1 MATLWQRLTGTAPAP
16 VERRSAVPQI
26 PVRSDTYVD
35 TATALSLASVYRS
48 IQIIATPISKALPL
62 ETFRYGG
69 GLEVK
74 IENPVLVNNPS
85 LSESRKDFLFSTVTS
100 LASQGEAYWFKSY
113 DSRGQVNDLTLLP
126 ATAISPR
133 LDGPTGMSGNK
144 VFDYMGKTYTT
155 RDIEQLKLFSMPG
168 NLRGMGP
175 IQVASN
181 DIATAVDLRNYAS
194 TWFASGG
201 VPTGVLKTGKMLTKE
216 QAEEITT
223 NWHTKQATRQL
234 AVLSEGFDYQAI
246 NATPQDLMF
255 TDVAAQSTQTIARLF
270 GVPARLLLTGVD
282 GTSDTYANLSDE
294 NQQFYRHTLMA
305 YTNAIEDALSACLP
319 RGTSVR
325 FNYEG
330 LYKADQKTRWEM
342 YDIATAGQAWMT
354 PDEVRAKEGL

>member
-1 MATLWQRLTGTAPAP
+1 MASIWQRLFATQPTIQTRAVAP
-16 VERRSAVPQI
+16 VI
-26 PVRSDTYVD
+26 PSRSDTYVD
-35 TATALSLASVYRS
+35 QNAALSLASVYRAV
-48 IQIIATPISKALPL
+48 QIIATPISKALPL

-69 GLEVK
+69 GLELK

-85 LSESRKDFLFSTVTS
+85 LSESRKDFLFATVSS
-100 LASQGEAYWFKSY
+100 LAITGEAYWFKSY
-113 DSRGQVNDLTLLP
+113 DSRGQVNDLTLIP
-126 ATAISPR
+126 TEGMNVR
-133 LDGPTGMSGNK
+133 LDGQNGMTGNK

-155 RDIEQLKLFSMPG
+155 RDIEQLRLFTMAG
-168 NLRGMGP
+168 NLRGLGP
-175 IQVASN
+175 IQTASN
-181 DIATAVDLRNYAS
+181 DIATALDLRNFAA
-194 TWFASGG
+194 TWFSTAG

-216 QAEEITT
+216 QADEITS

-234 AVLSEGFDYQAI
+234 AVLSEGFDYQTI

-255 TDVAAQSTQTIARLF
+255 TQVAAQSTQTIARLF

-282 GTSDTYANLSDE
+282 GSSDTYANLSDE
-294 NQQFYRHTLMA
+294 QQTFYRHTLMG
-305 YTNAIEDALSACLP
+305 YTNAIEDALSNCLP

-342 YDIATAGQAWMT
+342 YDIATAGQPWLT

>member
-1 MATLWQRLTGTAPAP
+1 MATIWQRLFATQPTVETRLAPP
-16 VERRSAVPQI
+16 PI
-26 PVRSDTYVD
+26 PVRSDTVVN
-35 TATALSLASVYRS
+35 TNSALSLASVYRA

-69 GLEVK
+69 GLEQK

-85 LSESRKDFLFSTVTS
+85 LSESRKDFIFATVSS
-100 LASQGEAYWFKSY
+100 LALYGEAYWFKSY
-113 DSRGQVNDLTLLP
+113 DSRGQVNDLTLLV
-126 ATAISPR
+126 SSSVQPR
-133 LDGPTGMSGNK
+133 LDGPTGMSGAK
-144 VFDYMGKTYTT
+144 VFDYMGRTYGS
-155 RDIEQLKLFSMPG
+155 RDIEQLRLFSVAG
-168 NLRGMGP
+168 NLRGLGP
-175 IQVASN
+175 IQAASN
-181 DIATAVDLRNYAS
+181 DIATALDLRNFAS
-194 TWFASGG
+194 TWFSSAG

-216 QAEEITT
+216 QAEEITS

-234 AVLSEGFDYQAI
+234 AVLSEGFDYQTI

-255 TDVAAQSTQTIARLF
+255 TQVAAQSTQTIARLF

-282 GTSDTYANLSDE
+282 GSSDTYANLSDE
-294 NQQFYRHTLMA
+294 QQTFYRHTLMA

-342 YDIATAGQAWMT
+342 YDVATGGQPWLT
-354 PDEVRAKEGL
+354 PEEVRLKEGI

>member
-1 MATLWQRLTGTAPAP
+1 MASLWQRLTGTAPI
-16 VERRSAVPQI
+16 ERRAAVPNI
-26 PVRSDTYVD
+26 PVRSDTYVS
-35 TATALSLASVYRS
+35 TQTALSLAAVYRS

-74 IENPVLVNNPS
+74 IENPILVNNPS
-85 LSESRKDFLFSTVTS
+85 LSESRKDFIFSTVTS
-100 LASQGEAYWFKSY
+100 LAINGEAFWFKSY
-113 DSRGQVNDLTLLP
+113 DSRGNVNDLTALDP
-126 ATAISPR
+126 TAITPR
-133 LDGPTGMSGNK
+133 LDGINGMTGQK
-144 VFDYMGKTYTT
+144 VFDYMGKTYTM
-155 RDIEQLKLFSMPG
+155 RDIEHMRLFTTVG
-168 NLRGMGP
+168 NLRGLGP
-175 IQVASN
+175 IQAAGN
-181 DIATAVDLRNYAS
+181 DIATALELRNFAS

-201 VPTGVLKTGKMLTKE
+201 VPTGVLKTGKMLTKD
-216 QAEEITT
+216 QADEITT

-255 TDVAAQSTQTIARLF
+255 TNVAAQSTQTIARLF

-294 NQQFYRHTLMA
+294 QQTFYRHTLMG
-305 YTNAIEDALSACLP
+305 YTNAIEDALSNCLP
-319 RGTSVR
+319 RGTTVR

-342 YDIATAGQAWMT
+342 YDIATGGVAWMT
-354 PDEVRAKEGL
+354 PEEVRAKEGL

>member
-1 MATLWQRLTGTAPAP
+1 MATLWQRLTGTAPI
-16 VERRSAVPQI
+16 ERRAAVPNI
-26 PVRSDTYVD
+26 PVRSDTYVS
-35 TATALSLASVYRS
+35 TSTALSLASVYRS

-85 LSESRKDFLFSTVTS
+85 LSESRKDFIFSTVTS
-100 LASQGEAYWFKSY
+100 LAINGEAFWFKSY
-113 DSRGQVNDLTLLP
+113 DSRGQVNDLTTLDP
-126 ATAISPR
+126 TAITPR
-133 LDGPTGMSGNK
+133 LDGMNGMSGQK

-155 RDIEQLKLFSMPG
+155 RDIEHMRLFTTVG
-168 NLRGMGP
+168 NLRGLGP
-175 IQVASN
+175 IQAAGN
-181 DIATAVDLRNYAS
+181 DIATALDLRNFAS

-201 VPTGVLKTGKMLTKE
+201 VPTGVLKTGKMLTKD
-216 QAEEITT
+216 QADEITT

-255 TDVAAQSTQTIARLF
+255 TNVAAQSTQTIARLF
-270 GVPARLLLTGVD
+270 GVPARLLLTGID
-282 GTSDTYANLSDE
+282 GSSDTYSNLSDE
-294 NQQFYRHTLMA
+294 QQTFYRHTLMA
-305 YTNAIEDALSACLP
+305 YTNAIEDALSNCLP
-319 RGTSVR
+319 RGTSVK

-342 YDIATAGQAWMT
+342 YDIATGGVAWLT
-354 PDEVRAKEGL
+354 PEEVRAKEGL

>member
-1 MATLWQRLTGTAPAP
+1 MASLWQRLTGTEPR
-16 VERRSAVPQI
+16 VEKRAAVPSI
-26 PVRSDTYVD
+26 PVRSDTWVD
-35 TATALSLASVYRS
+35 TNSALSLASVYRA

-69 GLEVK
+69 GLEQK

-85 LSESRKDFLFSTVTS
+85 LSESRKDFLFSSVSS
-100 LASQGEAYWFKSY
+100 LALYGEAFWYKSY
-113 DSRGQVNDLTLLP
+113 DSRGQVNDLTLIP
-126 ATAISPR
+126 ANSITVR
-133 LDGPTGMSGNK
+133 LDGINGMSGNK
-144 VFDYMGKTYTT
+144 VFDYMGYTYST
-155 RDIEQLKLFSMPG
+155 REVEQLRLFSVAG
-168 NLRGMGP
+168 NLRGLGP
-175 IQVASN
+175 IQTAAN
-181 DIATAVDLRNYAS
+181 DIATALDLRNFAS
-194 TWFASGG
+194 TWFSSAG

-216 QAEEITT
+216 QAEEITS

-234 AVLSEGFDYQAI
+234 AVLSEGFEYQTI

-255 TDVAAQSTQTIARLF
+255 TQVAAQSTQTIARLF

-294 NQQFYRHTLMA
+294 QQTFYRHTLMG
-305 YTNAIEDALSACLP
+305 YTNAIEDALSNCLP

-342 YDIATAGQAWMT
+342 YDIATGGVAWLT
-354 PDEVRAKEGL
+354 PDEVRLKEGL

>member
-1 MATLWQRLTGTAPAP
+1 MATLWQRLTGTVPI
-16 VERRSAVPQI
+16 ERRAAVPNI
-26 PVRSDTYVD
+26 PVRSDTYVS
-35 TATALSLASVYRS
+35 TQTALSLAAVYRA

-74 IENPVLVNNPS
+74 IENPILVNNPS
-85 LSESRKDFLFSTVTS
+85 LSESRKDFIFSTVTS
-100 LASQGEAYWFKSY
+100 LAINGEAFWFKSY
-113 DSRGQVNDLTLLP
+113 DSRGQVNDLTALDP
-126 ATAISPR
+126 TAITPR
-133 LDGPTGMSGNK
+133 LDGINGMTGQK
-144 VFDYMGKTYTT
+144 VFDYMGKTYTM
-155 RDIEQLKLFSMPG
+155 RDIEHMRLFTTVG
-168 NLRGMGP
+168 NLRGLGP
-175 IQVASN
+175 IQAAGN
-181 DIATAVDLRNYAS
+181 DIATALDLRNFAS
-194 TWFASGG
+194 TWFSSGG

-216 QAEEITT
+216 QAEEITS

-255 TDVAAQSTQTIARLF
+255 TNVAAQSTQTIARLF

-294 NQQFYRHTLMA
+294 QQTFYRHTLMG
-305 YTNAIEDALSACLP
+305 YTNAIEDALSNCLP
-319 RGTSVR
+319 RGTTVR

-342 YDIATAGQAWMT
+342 YDIATGGVAWMT
-354 PDEVRAKEGL
+354 PEEVRAKEGL